1 MLEVGALENKAKK
14 GLLWSS
20 IDKFSTLV
28 IQFLVGIVLARL
40 LMPEDFGLIGMI
52 TILLAI
58 SQCLVNSG
66 FYTALVQKRD
76 ITPDD
81 YSTIFF
87 FNLVVG
93 LSLYLILFWS
103 SEYISRFYEEP
114 LLVDLVKVIAIN
126 IVILSTTIVHRA
138 ILARKINFKTQA
150 IAHISAS
157 VVGGIIGVYCAI
169 SGYGVWALVFQYL
182 SRSLMVAILYW
193 VLNRW
198 SPSLRFSK
206 KSFQGL
212 FSFGSKLM
220 ISELLKVFFKNLYI
234 IIIGKIYKAEELG
247 YFTRADLFKQ
257 VPGTLVGNILQ
268 GVTFPLMVKVIDDD
282 DKVKNVLVRS
292 TKLAGFVLLPV
303 TLWLLFFGKSLILVL
318 LTEKWLP
325 SVILLQILSLD
336 IIFQPVQYIN
346 LNFLN
351 AKGRSDLFL
360 KLEMTKNILTVFA
373 ILLTYKYGLIYMSS
387 AYVIVSFVS
396 FFINSYYTG
405 KFIGYSS
412 LEQLRDLL
420 PYAFGGMLAV
430 GFSYS
435 ICFFMPTELMQLLIG
450 GLLSGLLYLIV
461 SRMMNFRELND
472 MKSILLNR
480 FN

>member
-1 MLEVGALENKAKK
+1 MGALENKAKN

-20 IDKFSTLV
+20 IDKFSTLI
-28 IQFLVGIVLARL
+28 IQFLVGIILARL

-58 SQCLVNSG
+58 SQCLINGG
-66 FYTALVQKRD
+66 FYTALVQKKD
-76 ITPDD
+76 IDNSD

-87 FNLVVG
+87 FNIGVACC
-93 LSLYLILFWS
+93 LYLILYWS
-103 SEYISRFYEEP
+103 SNYISRFYEEP
-114 LLVDLVKVIAIN
+114 ILVDLVKVIAIN

-138 ILARKINFKTQA
+138 ILAREIDFKTQA
-150 IAHISAS
+150 IAHITSS
-157 VVGGIIGVYCAI
+157 VIAGIIGIYLAI
-169 SGYGVWALVFQYL
+169 AGYGVWALVFQYL
-182 SRSLMVAILYW
+182 SRSILVALLYW

-198 SPSLRFSK
+198 TPAFVFSK
-206 KSFQGL
+206 KSFQSL

-247 YFTRADLFKQ
+247 YFTRAELFKQ

-282 DKVKNVLVRS
+282 KKVENVLVRS
-292 TKLAGFVLLPV
+292 IKLTAFILFPV
-303 TLWLLFFGKSLILVL
+303 ILWLLFFSKPLILVL

-325 SVILLQILSLD
+325 SVIFLQILSLD
-336 IIFQPVQYIN
+336 IIFQPIQYIN

-360 KLEMTKNILTVFA
+360 KLEMAKNVLTVIA
-373 ILLTYKYGLIYMSS
+373 ILITYKYGLLHMCIG
-387 AYVIVSFVS
+387 YVAVSCIS
-396 FFINSYYTG
+396 FFINSHYTG
-405 KFIGYSS
+405 KFIGYTS
-412 LEQLRDLL
+412 LKQLVDLM
-420 PYAFGGMLAV
+420 PYALGGTIAV
-430 GFSYS
+430 SISYF
-435 ICFFMPTELMQLLIG
+435 ICVFIPTELMQLLFGTI
-450 GLLSGLLYLIV
+450 LCGLLYLLV
-461 SRMMNFRELND
+461 SKIMKFRELND
-472 MKSILLNR
+472 MKSILVSK